1 MTKHAVR
8 SGDPAAI
15 EKMFEN
21 ASEIKRFSRHL
32 AAANTDIYTSEDK
45 FYLNEGLSLIHI

>member
-1 MTKHAVR
+1 
-8 SGDPAAI
+8 
-15 EKMFEN
+15 MFEN

-45 FYLNEGLSLIHI
+45 FYLNEGDRCRITAAYGVLGHLGLW